1 MGQATQVAAYLDKEK
16 PWVSRMEYN
25 ALGQETQRLFSNNI
39 CSAWDYDKAGRPI
52 FHEVSNQRSK
62 ADAAHQGIFGNVV
75 GWSDTLRRHRYEWDV
90 NYQLKEVT
98 NGLTKGT
105 TVYSYDQ
112 FSNLVSAKESGFET
126 IFRSTDIVGNLYE
139 TKDCSDRI
147 YGAGSRLE
155 KSCINLKE
163 KRNKYQGGYGKLI
176 TKGRQFFYDEEGKK
190 VWERNLDIYGRVKT
204 EEALGEKNFIPFR
217 FQGQYEDEETEL
229 YYNRFRYYD
238 SQQGQ
243 YTQQDPIGLA
253 GGNPTLYGYVY
264 DTLCELDPFG
274 LGRMPSW
281 MTTSTALNK

>member
-1 MGQATQVAAYLDKEK
+1 M
-16 PWVSRMEYN
+16 
-25 ALGQETQRLFSNNI
+25 
-39 CSAWDYDKAGRPI
+39 
-52 FHEVSNQRSK
+52 
-62 ADAAHQGIFGNVV
+62 
-75 GWSDTLRRHRYEWDV
+75 
-90 NYQLKEVT
+90 
-98 NGLTKGT
+98 
-105 TVYSYDQ
+105 YSYDQ

-281 MTTSTALNK
+281 MTTRKGWQRHHLIPVSVWDKYFIPQEAGMNVNGATNMTYLPVAQGIDLVNPNSSLHVGWNNVHSEYNQYISQELDKISRLAKENNWGKRKIQKEIRMLQSEVKKNLKKGVIKCH